1 MADRLAR
8 RIVLASV
15 ILILTASSSRADDT
29 EAAWAALAKGGLVAL
44 IRHGNA
50 PPGYGGDPSGFRLD
64 DCATQRNLDD
74 FGRQQARVLGEAF
87 RANGVRVDRIVA
99 SPICRC
105 VDTAELMA
113 LGAVQKSRALL
124 PDIGTGRVLAAEL
137 EELVASWRGPGTL
150 VLVSHGLAIGR
161 LTGATLEQ
169 AETLVLRPMTEKAP
183 AGQLPRGGSIVGRI
197 PALR

>member
-1 MADRLAR
+1 MPDRLAR
-8 RIVLASV
+8 RLVLATV
-15 ILILTASSSRADDT
+15 IVVLTASSSRADDT
-29 EAAWAALAKGGLVAL
+29 EAAWTALAKGGLVAL
-44 IRHGNA
+44 IRHANA
-50 PPGYGGDPSGFRLD
+50 PPGYGGDPPGFRLG
-64 DCATQRNLDD
+64 DCATQRNLDE

-87 RANGVRVDRIVA
+87 RANGVRIDRILA

-113 LGAVQKSRALL
+113 VGAVQKSRALL
-124 PDIGTGRVLAAEL
+124 PDIGTSRVLSAEL

-197 PALR
+197 PTLR